1 MARRHKIY
9 TCSSQFSTQFYSNH
23 HPKTYA
29 LLTKKGLRHRVRRK
43 MNGSESED
51 NRLKEKSSNKRTENI
66 YHRAQQTD
74 GFIQRDF
81 GYVWLLKQILS
92 ESERVIRFKSS
103 MTLISFTYSYEVF
116 LLNNLRLKP
125 ILNWW
130 RHMKSEKDIPFNN
143 LLKISVVKRQLEYSI
158 NVK

>member
-1 MARRHKIY
+1 MYIIEH
-9 TCSSQFSTQFYSNH
+9 
-23 HPKTYA
+23 
-29 LLTKKGLRHRVRRK
+29 
-43 MNGSESED
+43 
-51 NRLKEKSSNKRTENI
+51 EKSS
-66 YHRAQQTD
+66 TD

-103 MTLISFTYSYEVF
+103 MTLISLTYSYEVF

>member
-1 MARRHKIY
+1 M
-9 TCSSQFSTQFYSNH
+9 
-23 HPKTYA
+23 
-29 LLTKKGLRHRVRRK
+29 
-43 MNGSESED
+43 
-51 NRLKEKSSNKRTENI
+51 
-66 YHRAQQTD
+66 
-74 GFIQRDF
+74 
-81 GYVWLLKQILS
+81 
-92 ESERVIRFKSS
+92 
-103 MTLISFTYSYEVF
+103 F